1 MPLLTLPHLIYDERK
16 GPQGGLRGWGDGEDE
31 GSGQG
36 RYGESSH
43 SWKMCTLPGERVFIL
58 FRFQYSSQFISCSNV
73 KRGGVGGNGISKLFF
88 PSYFEHFKKDR
99 VVVQT
104 SNKGNNYNPTQHR

>member
-1 MPLLTLPHLIYDERK
+1 MMVNT
-16 GPQGGLRGWGDGEDE
+16 GELE
-31 GSGQG
+31 AAI
-36 RYGESSH
+36 
-43 SWKMCTLPGERVFIL
+43 KIVKFIL